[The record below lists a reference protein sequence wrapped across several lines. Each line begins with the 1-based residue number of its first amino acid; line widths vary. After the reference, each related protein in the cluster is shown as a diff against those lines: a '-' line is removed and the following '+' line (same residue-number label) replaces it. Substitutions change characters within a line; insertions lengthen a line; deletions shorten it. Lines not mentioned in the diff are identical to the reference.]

1 MSEKT
6 SGSSGESIGLNI
18 PEALLKRVEAYCQ
31 SAGIAT
37 GEFIIDA
44 ISEKLASIYKEK
56 RKKPRL

>member
-1 MSEKT
+1 MSEK
-6 SGSSGESIGLNI
+6 SNSSPNESFGLNI

-31 SAGIAT
+31 SAGIAPA
-37 GEFIIDA
+37 EFIIDA

>member
-6 SGSSGESIGLNI
+6 SGSSDESIGLNI
-18 PEALLKRVEAYCQ
+18 PEALFKRVEAYCQ
-31 SAGIAT
+31 SVGIAP

-44 ISEKLASIYKEK
+44 ISEKLTSVYKEK

>member
-6 SGSSGESIGLNI
+6 SDATDKPFGLKI
-18 PEALLKRVEAYCQ
+18 PEVLLKRVEAYCQ
-31 SAGIAT
+31 STGIAPA
-37 GEFIIDA
+37 EFIIDA

>member
-6 SGSSGESIGLNI
+6 SGSNDESFGLNI

-31 SAGIAT
+31 STGIT
-37 GEFIIDA
+37 PEEFIFDA
-44 ISEKLASIYKEK
+44 ISEKLASLYKEK